1 MRVRYLIFGILVALL
16 PVLASQGLIKNSNI
30 ILIGS
35 VLVYSIAGIG
45 ADILLGYSGLISLGT
60 AGFMGLA
67 AYMSAY
73 FVNNLNWP
81 FELALIV
88 SVAVPVLMGLLV
100 GLASLRIEGIYLAI
114 ATLCVSEILRKT
126 FEELTWFTNSFSGQ
140 KASYPVLLGMFE
152 LDRSK
157 TFWLI
162 TIVLVIVMILEYNM
176 VNSKLGRALN
186 TMRGSEVAAQ
196 AMGVNLLTYRLLAF
210 AVATGLAA
218 LAGVLYMHFINFTYP
233 NTWVLGMSMNILA
246 VVIIGGMRSGFGVV
260 LGSFIVFAIPDLIL
274 KKIPVIGEV
283 NGIAYVFNG
292 LLIIMII
299 LLYPHG
305 LIHIFGDIKRLV
317 TGRKGGAKNEQ

>member
-1 MRVRYLIFGILVALL
+1 
-16 PVLASQGLIKNSNI
+16 
-30 ILIGS
+30 
-35 VLVYSIAGIG
+35 
-45 ADILLGYSGLISLGT
+45 
-60 AGFMGLA
+60 
-67 AYMSAY
+67 
-73 FVNNLNWP
+73 
-81 FELALIV
+81 
-88 SVAVPVLMGLLV
+88 
-100 GLASLRIEGIYLAI
+100 
-114 ATLCVSEILRKT
+114 
-126 FEELTWFTNSFSGQ
+126 
-140 KASYPVLLGMFE
+140 
-152 LDRSK
+152 
-157 TFWLI
+157 
-162 TIVLVIVMILEYNM
+162 M